1 MVILYMYFGDGAVG
15 EVVNT
20 LVCGT
25 SMREFD
31 SHTTPH
37 LEYERTFN
45 KSFFMF
51 LHEMKILVHNNKKE
65 IF

>member
-1 MVILYMYFGDGAVG
+1 MIELYMYFGDGAVG

-37 LEYERTFN
+37 LW
-45 KSFFMF
+45 KSSKFFD
-51 LHEMKILVHNNKKE
+51 LQIDSIAKIEFFCV
-65 IF
+65 

>member
-1 MVILYMYFGDGAVG
+1 MLYFIQAIEKISIHRFVPLFRKH
-15 EVVNT
+15 VK
-20 LVCGT
+20 L
-25 SMREFD
+25 R
-31 SHTTPH
+31 PH

>member
-1 MVILYMYFGDGAVG
+1 MYFGDGAVG

-31 SHTTPH
+31 SHMAPQFKSK
-37 LEYERTFN
+37 RTCKKVLFMLLCMQQEILH
-45 KSFFMF
+45 KIKMGTFSFAS
-51 LHEMKILVHNNKKE
+51 
-65 IF
+65 

>member
-1 MVILYMYFGDGAVG
+1 MIELYMYFGDGAVG

-31 SHTTPH
+31 SHMAPQ
-37 LEYERTFN
+37 FKN
-45 KSFFMF
+45 
-51 LHEMKILVHNNKKE
+51 
-65 IF
+65 

>member
-1 MVILYMYFGDGAVG
+1 MLFRDGALG

-25 SMREFD
+25 SMQEFD
-31 SHTTPH
+31 PLRTPH